1 MATLTTLI
9 VPNDRTPVDLL
20 IFLQLKTWV
29 AGLVEDT
36 LTRNPG
42 LADLGP
48 FPPRGTQVVVAIPSP
63 AAAPPAPAIRLY

>member
-1 MATLTTLI
+1 MPTLQTLI

-20 IFLQLKTWV
+20 IFLELKTWV

-48 FPPRGTQVVVAIPSP
+48 FPPRGTAVVVAIPSP
-63 AAAPPAPAIRLY
+63 AVTPPAPVVQLY